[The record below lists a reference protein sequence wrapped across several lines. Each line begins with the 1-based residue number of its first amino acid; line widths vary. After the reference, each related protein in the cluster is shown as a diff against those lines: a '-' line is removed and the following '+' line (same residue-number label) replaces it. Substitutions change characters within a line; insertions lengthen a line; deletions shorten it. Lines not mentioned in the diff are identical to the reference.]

1 MRKKTRASP
10 KKGKIMPAVPK
21 TTFFPIVGIGASA
34 GGLEAYQDLLRNL
47 PAKPGMAFV
56 FVMHLAPEHKSLLA
70 ELLARLT
77 KMPVREIKNGMPIEV
92 NNVYVKPPDTNL
104 SIAGVKL
111 ILSERN
117 DKSVKHMPIDCF
129 FRSLADELGNRAI
142 GVILS
147 GTATDGTLGAE
158 AIKAEGGI
166 TFAQDEKTAKY
177 DGMPQSAIAAGCV
190 DFVLSPK
197 KIARELE
204 RIAKHPFVS
213 FAGPVKTDK
222 STIIEDKG
230 IESVFDIL
238 RSATGLDFTH
248 YKTPTI
254 SRRVSRRMVLL
265 KLENI
270 RGYTKF
276 LRENKDEVEKLYED
290 LLINVTN
297 FFRDPKVFD
306 ALKKQV
312 LPAILKNRTKGQG
325 VRIWVPGCSSGEEA
339 YSIAMCLL
347 EVLGNKA
354 SAVPVQIFSTDVR
367 EDSINKAR
375 TGIYGK
381 NIKNSITPERL
392 KRFFTKTGDSYRI
405 SKQLREMCIF
415 SRQNVFSDPPFSNL
429 DLISCRNLL
438 IYLRPV
444 LQKKVFHNFH
454 YGLKPG
460 GFLLLGNSEAAGGYL
475 NLFKALDVKNRFFAK
490 KYLSITPELEL
501 SQKYYPSNRLEIK
514 EKADIEKGKEAD
526 IESIV
531 ERIVLDE
538 YAPCGV
544 LIDSDM
550 KVVQFRGHTGRF
562 LESAAGKPS
571 HDIFKLVREGLLMP
585 LRSAIYKAGGTK
597 HTVKRET
604 DTILHNGRRTRVKI
618 TVVPVESG
626 PLKEKFF
633 LVLFDEIAGAAGSK
647 NLPKAHGIP
656 AKDEKYV
663 ESMQKELTETKEYLQ
678 TVIEEQ
684 ESANEEV
691 KTANEEILSSNE
703 ELQSTNEELET
714 AKEELQSSNEELIT
728 TNEELQKRNIESFLL
743 NNDLVNLL
751 GSINMPVVMMGTDLV
766 IRRVTPQAEKALNII
781 SSDVGRPIS
790 KIKLN
795 VDIPNFKKMLLDVI
809 ETLHPKT
816 FEIEDREGMWYSVNI
831 RPYRTLDNK
840 IDGVVAIF
848 VDITERKKSRQK
860 IEEARAYAE
869 TIIETMREPLIVL
882 DTDLKIIS
890 ANRSFYQTFKVN
902 HKETQGRFI
911 YDLGNRQWDIPK
923 LRQLLEEILPKNNT
937 FDGYE
942 IEHDFETIGPKTMLF
957 NARRLAAMQMIL
969 ITIEDITE
977 RKKAEDKIK
986 ELCERQK
993 SILGAVPDILMEV
1006 NNDKVYTWA
1015 NQAGYDFFGE
1025 DVIGKEAAHYFEDD
1039 QKTYDIV
1046 QPVFDGKEGATYLE
1060 SWQRRKDGQKC
1071 LLAWWCVALKDGNGK
1086 VTGALSS
1093 ATDITERKKAEQAI
1107 KTSQER
1113 LLFATEGANIGIWN
1127 WDTVTGELIW
1137 SDKCKALFGIPLDET
1152 MSYAR
1157 FRDALHPDDR
1167 DRTDK
1172 AVNDAISN
1180 HKDYDIEYRSLWPD
1194 GSIHWLAAKGRGYY
1208 DATGKGIR
1216 LEGIVLDITERK
1228 NAEEELKS
1236 SLSLLSTSLESTADG
1251 ILIVDRKGKLTRW
1264 NQKFID
1270 MWKIPEEV
1278 ISSRDD
1284 EKTINYILAQLAAPE
1299 QFVAKV
1305 RKLYEQ
1311 PEESSFDQVEF
1322 LDSRVFERY
1331 SQPQRIGDDIVGRVW
1346 SFRDITEQKKAA
1358 EATAQT
1364 AREWQTTFDS
1374 ARDGIWLLDKE
1385 RHVLRSNKMAD
1396 QIFHSPCGKAVGQHC
1411 WEIAHCGTTG
1421 PIPECPIQRMRQSL
1435 CRETMELLIGECWY
1449 QVTADP
1455 ILDAAGQYAGAVH
1468 TVSDITERKK
1478 NEMDL
1483 KKANEELIKFNDLKD
1498 EFVSMASH
1506 ELRTPLSI
1514 ISGAVKLLSDEIP
1527 GKIVSGQK
1535 EMLDMATNNL
1545 NRLAR
1550 IVDSLLNISKIE
1562 SGKIELCRTDA
1573 DICHIIAE
1581 TVNEYSLQA
1590 EKKQIN
1596 LSCQLPVHPVI
1607 LRADADRIKEVVVN
1621 LISNSI
1627 KFTPQGGSINVFC
1640 EDRNNDVLVFV
1651 KDTGCGVAKDDVPRM
1666 FEKFTQFSRKAG
1678 PGEKGTGLGLA
1689 ICKGLV
1695 NLHNGKIWAESDTGG
1710 GMKISFTIPRLSAEH
1725 ILTESA
1731 DNAVESSLKTGG
1743 GMPKVNAGFACQP
1756 SNKA

>member
-1 MRKKTRASP
+1 MRKKIRVTP
-10 KKGKIMPAVPK
+10 KKGKIMPAGHK
-21 TTFFPIVGIGASA
+21 TTSFPIVGIGASA
-34 GGLEAYQDLLRNL
+34 GGLEAYQELLRNL
-47 PAKPGMAFV
+47 SAKPGMAFV
-56 FVMHLAPEHKSLLA
+56 FVMHLAPEHKSLLT

-77 KMPVREIKNGMPIEV
+77 KMPVREIKNGMPVEV
-92 NNVYVKPPDTNL
+92 NHVYIKPPDTNV
-104 SIAGVKL
+104 SITGGKL
-111 ILSERN
+111 ILSKRN
-117 DKSVKHMPIDCF
+117 DINSKHMPIDYF
-129 FRSLADELGNRAI
+129 FCSLADELGNRAI

-177 DGMPQSAIAAGCV
+177 DGMPQSAIACGCV

-204 RIAKHPFVS
+204 RIAKHPLIS
-213 FAGPVKTDK
+213 SARPVKTDK
-222 STIIEDKG
+222 STITEDKG
-230 IESVFDIL
+230 LESIFDIL
-238 RSATGLDFTH
+238 CSARGLDFTH

-254 SRRVSRRMVLL
+254 SRRIARRMVLL

-270 RGYTKF
+270 RGYIKF

-290 LLINVTN
+290 LLINVTS
-297 FFRDPKVFD
+297 FFRDPRVFD

-347 EVLGNKA
+347 ETLGNKA

-375 TGIYGK
+375 AGIYGK

-415 SRQNVFSDPPFSNL
+415 SRQNVFGDPPFSNL

-475 NLFKALDVKNRFFAK
+475 NLFKALDVKHRFFAK

-501 SQKYYPSNRLEIK
+501 GQKYYSSKKLEIK
-514 EKADIEKGKEAD
+514 EKSAVKTGKEID

-571 HDIFKLVREGLLMP
+571 HDIFKLAREGLLMP

-597 HTVKRET
+597 HTVKREA
-604 DTILHNGRRTRVKI
+604 DAVLYNGRRTRVKI
-618 TVVPVESG
+618 IVVPVESG

-633 LVLFDEIAGAAGSK
+633 LVLFDEIAGAVGSK
-647 NLPKAHGIP
+647 NLPKARGIP

-684 ESANEEV
+684 DSANEEV

-714 AKEELQSSNEELIT
+714 AKEELQSSNEELTT
-728 TNEELQKRNIESFLL
+728 TNEELQKRNIESSLL
-743 NNDLVNLL
+743 NNDLANLL

-781 SSDVGRPIS
+781 SSDAGRPIS

-795 VDIPNFKKMLLDVI
+795 VDIPDFEKILLNVI
-809 ETLHPKT
+809 ETHHPKT
-816 FEIEDREGMWYSVNI
+816 FEIKDGEGTWYSAYI
-831 RPYRTLDNK
+831 RPYRTLNNK

-848 VDITERKKSRQK
+848 VDITEHKKAQQ
-860 IEEARAYAE
+860 IIDDARAYAE
-869 TIIETMREPLIVL
+869 NIVETIREPLIVL
-882 DTDLKIIS
+882 DTDLKVIS

-902 HKETQGRFI
+902 HKETKGRFI
-911 YDLGNRQWDIPK
+911 YDLGNRQWNIPK
-923 LRQLLEEILPKNNT
+923 LRQLLEEILPKSNT

-942 IEHDFETIGPKTMLF
+942 IEHNFETIGQKTMLF
-957 NARRLAAMQMIL
+957 NARRLTTMQMIL

-977 RKKAEDKIK
+977 RKKAEEKIK
-986 ELCERQK
+986 ELYERQK
-993 SILGAVPDILMEV
+993 YILGAVPDILMEV

-1015 NQAGYDFFGE
+1015 NQAGYAFFGE

-1039 QKTYDIV
+1039 QKTYEIV

-1060 SWQRRKDGQKC
+1060 SWQRRKDGQKR
-1071 LLAWWCVALKDGNGK
+1071 LLAWWCVAIKDGNGK

-1093 ATDITERKKAEQAI
+1093 AMDITERK
-1107 KTSQER
+1107 
-1113 LLFATEGANIGIWN
+1113 
-1127 WDTVTGELIW
+1127 
-1137 SDKCKALFGIPLDET
+1137 
-1152 MSYAR
+1152 M
-1157 FRDALHPDDR
+1157 
-1167 DRTDK
+1167 
-1172 AVNDAISN
+1172 
-1180 HKDYDIEYRSLWPD
+1180 
-1194 GSIHWLAAKGRGYY
+1194 
-1208 DATGKGIR
+1208 
-1216 LEGIVLDITERK
+1216 
-1228 NAEEELKS
+1228 AEEELNS

-1270 MWKIPEEV
+1270 MWKISEEV
-1278 ISSRDD
+1278 LSSHDD

-1299 QFVAKV
+1299 QFLAKV
-1305 RKLYEQ
+1305 RRLYEQ
-1311 PEESSFDQVEF
+1311 PEESSFDQIEF
-1322 LDSRVFERY
+1322 LDGRIFERY
-1331 SQPQRIGDDIVGRVW
+1331 SQPQRLGDDIVGRVW
-1346 SFRDITEQKKAA
+1346 SFRDVTEQKKAA
-1358 EATAQT
+1358 KATAQT
-1364 AREWQTTFDS
+1364 AREWQTTFD
-1374 ARDGIWLLDKE
+1374 AANDAIWLLDKE
-1385 RHVLRSNKMAD
+1385 QRVLRSNKMAD
-1396 QIFHSPCGKAVGQHC
+1396 KIFHIPHGDAVGQHC
-1411 WEIAHCGTTG
+1411 WEIAHCGITG

-1435 CRETMELLIGECWY
+1435 CRETMEMLIGECWY

-1478 NEMDL
+1478 VEMEL

-1498 EFVSMASH
+1498 EFVSIASH

-1514 ISGAVKLLSDEIP
+1514 ISGAVKLLIDEIP

-1535 EMLDMATNNL
+1535 EILDMAMKNL

-1562 SGKIELCRTDA
+1562 SGKIELYRVDTD
-1573 DICHIIAE
+1573 ISRLIAE
-1581 TVNEYSLQA
+1581 TVSEYGPQA
-1590 EKKQIN
+1590 EKKHIN
-1596 LSCQLPVHPVI
+1596 LSCQLPPHPVI
-1607 LRADADRIKEVVVN
+1607 LHADADRIKEVIAN
-1621 LISNSI
+1621 LLVNSI
-1627 KFTPQGGSINVFC
+1627 KFTPEGGSINVFC
-1640 EDRNNDVLVFV
+1640 EDHNDDVLVFV
-1651 KDTGCGVAKDDVPRM
+1651 KDTGRGVAKDDIPKM

-1695 NLHNGKIWAESDTGG
+1695 NLHNGKIWAESDTGS

-1725 ILTESA
+1725 IFTESV
-1731 DNAVESSLKTGG
+1731 DNAVKSSFKTGG
-1743 GMPKVNAGFACQP
+1743 GAAVVLVSTKPLVQMDSSQMQAVLKDVSGVLERTLRRNAHDTVIHGTNEVLVVLENCDVAEAVAVCQRLTQAIEGYLADKDLNSKIDLRIGYAAYP
-1756 SNKA
+1756 DDGQTGQSLIEKAREAGVVCLTSNKA